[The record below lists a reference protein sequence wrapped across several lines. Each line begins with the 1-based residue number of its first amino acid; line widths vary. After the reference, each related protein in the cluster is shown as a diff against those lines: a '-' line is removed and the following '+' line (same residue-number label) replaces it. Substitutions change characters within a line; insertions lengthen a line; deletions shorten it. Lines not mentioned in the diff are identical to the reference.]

1 MRCWTASPSGCRSR
15 SEQRSVSGAAPD
27 AAGSTPKPRRFR
39 RGMYATRWLPVVV
52 VIASAL
58 VAVLPGPGWADL
70 LLVNALVLAALG
82 VDVWLAPATTGL
94 QVSRTVPSV
103 VSLDRPGTAQ
113 IRLHNPATRR
123 VRVATREGAGPS
135 AGVHPGRQA
144 LEVDPKS
151 WVELEEEIA
160 PTRRGLIPIGPL
172 TVRTAGPLG
181 LGGRQQTLPVMDEVK
196 CYPALPGRRQV
207 ELRLDRARML
217 QSGERSSA
225 LRGGGGE
232 FDALREYHPDDEF
245 RRINWRATA
254 RAPKPISNTYREERN
269 QQVLLLVDTSRT
281 MAGTVAGAPRF
292 EHALDAGIA
301 LAELAGRVGDHVGM
315 TAFAGDVRV
324 TVGPRSGRTQA
335 RRILDVLF
343 NVHPTLDA
351 PNYPRAFG
359 LLLARYRRRALLV
372 LLTELADPAA
382 MEGLF
387 LALPML
393 LARHLVV
400 VAAVTDPAV
409 EAEATSVPGSSEEA
423 YAKAAAAGALAAR
436 AESTA
441 RLGALGVTVVDRP
454 PGELAGAL
462 ADQYLTIKS
471 RGRL

>member
-1 MRCWTASPSGCRSR
+1 
-15 SEQRSVSGAAPD
+15 
-27 AAGSTPKPRRFR
+27 
-39 RGMYATRWLPVVV
+39 MYASRWVPVVV
-52 VIASAL
+52 LAASAL
-58 VAVLPGPGWADL
+58 VVVLPGPRWADL
-70 LLVNALVLAALG
+70 VVVNGLVLVALG
-82 VDVWLAPATTGL
+82 VDVWLAPATGAL
-94 QVSRTVPSV
+94 QASRTVPPV

-113 IRLHNPATRR
+113 IRLHNPATRP
-123 VRVATREGAGPS
+123 VRIATREGAGAS
-135 AGVHPGRQA
+135 AGVRPARQT
-144 LEVDPKS
+144 LEVEPGS
-151 WVELEEEIA
+151 WAEIDEEIA
-160 PTRRGLIPIGPL
+160 PTRRGVIPIGPL

-181 LGGRQQTLPVMDEVK
+181 LGGRQQTLALVDEVK

-225 LRGGGGE
+225 MRGGGGE

-269 QQVLLLVDTSRT
+269 QQVLLLVDTSRM
-281 MAGTVAGAPRF
+281 MAGTVGGAPRF

-324 TVGPRSGRTQA
+324 TVGPRSGRSQA

-343 NVHPTLDA
+343 NIHPTLDA
-351 PNYPRAFG
+351 PNYSRAFG

-382 MEGLF
+382 MEGLVA
-387 LALPML
+387 ALPML

-400 VAAVTDPAV
+400 VAAVSDPAV
-409 EAEATSVPGSSEEA
+409 EADATSVPTGSEEA

-436 AESTA
+436 AASAT
-441 RLGALGVTVVDRP
+441 RLGMLGVTVVDEP